1 MDPNEPIV
9 LPSDDRASLALPADV
24 LLLRGDRGHR
34 PYLLRL
40 RLGVP
45 AQPLSSRARASL
57 RAAATA
63 GPRRVDVDALD
74 AVLHSQLLA
83 NVAPPPRQAAARV
96 PYEDAEDSDG
106 DASGDDGPSEDGD
119 ASSEDVF
126 SVVVNPDDPC
136 GEDFWKEHGLTKTEI
151 AAKLD
156 TFFFDSSTQR
166 LATYEPEPTKNEHY
180 PLGRRRETSGFSS
193 S

>member
-1 MDPNEPIV
+1 VTVYTLLIDEKVDPNEPIV
-9 LPSDDRASLALPADV
+9 LPSDDRASLAPPADV
-24 LLLRGDRGHR
+24 LLLRDDRGHR

-45 AQPLSSRARASL
+45 AQPLSSRSRASL

-63 GPRRVDVDALD
+63 GPRRVDVDSLD
-74 AVLHSQLLA
+74 AVLDSQLLA
-83 NVAPPPRQAAARV
+83 NLAPPRQAAARV
-96 PYEDAEDSDG
+96 PYEDVEDG
-106 DASGDDGPSEDGD
+106 EASGDDEPSEDGD

-166 LATYEPEPTKNEHY
+166 LATYEPYPPKNKDTTH
-180 PLGRRRETSGFSS
+180 
-193 S
+193 